1 MSSDT
6 WHIESSVKCRIK
18 KERKIKKIEKLRKNM
33 RMTSGMEESGGKFP
47 PLVHKFG
54 GWMRIK

>member
-1 MSSDT
+1 M
-6 WHIESSVKCRIK
+6 EVIK
-18 KERKIKKIEKLRKNM
+18 QERKIKKYLEIM

-47 PLVHKFG
+47 PLVDKFG